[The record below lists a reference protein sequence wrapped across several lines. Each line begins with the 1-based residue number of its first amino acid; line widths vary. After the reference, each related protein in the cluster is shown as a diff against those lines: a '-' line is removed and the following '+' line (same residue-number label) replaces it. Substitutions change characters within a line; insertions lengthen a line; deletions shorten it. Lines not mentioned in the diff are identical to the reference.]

1 MRFSVLLFFVT
12 VFVSLSFPQ
21 QGEFIYKNL
30 TPDDGLPSNETY
42 DLMQSEDGYMYI
54 ATDQG
59 LARFDGEE
67 FKVYNEKDGIKG
79 SAVFNVYPDPS
90 GRIWMR
96 TIGFPYFLEKDSI
109 VKFPLFGI
117 HDSQF
122 GDSTDK
128 RPLFMSTLLF
138 DSSSFPYAVLS
149 DKFSWIFLYDDGEY
163 HRVNKFKTY
172 ENGKFHNPKNSK
184 ETYAF
189 KMDTYGNILKF
200 FNFQEFDV
208 DTLTLVDSLG
218 YIIIAEP
225 NSLKLHTKPLPWVV
239 NKINKKQVLAFN
251 RDGKCLNIS
260 LNDFRFEQTEIP
272 KKAIKFHFDS
282 TGLNFLLTQNGLYQ
296 CVNGFSQF
304 IRLNNYF
311 ITSLFKDNEANY
323 WMTDHNNGVL
333 IIPNLNF
340 QHLNF
345 QLNENATSLCLW
357 KYENDFHTEVSDGH
371 VFKNETD
378 TIIKLNYI
386 PRINNTRAR
395 TLSFFESS
403 FYLSSSEIHFDDMGH
418 NIFLPKEAQITIFR
432 SARKYSDSI
441 LLATNTGPV
450 LLLTSDFNRSFRLDT
465 LNGVLRFFPRRLN
478 EEFLG
483 KRKMVVRT
491 EDVMKSGNLIWA
503 ATADGL
509 LQYTKDSVISFS
521 NQHPILSSR
530 LTALDDFHPNYLAIG
545 SRSSGVFLMH
555 KMKHNLLFPISHSD
569 KIKSSAIRSLYS
581 SNDTLYATSNK
592 GLFMFKLSNDTFYQI
607 AHFDSKN
614 GLPTNDISDIEEHD
628 GKIWIATKKGLVFF
642 QKGSLKPDDYY
653 TPIHLT
659 HFSFDDHQRRID
671 STFIQ
676 FQKDQRDLTFWYK
689 GISFKSAGDLKY
701 KLILSGPS
709 KDSLVTQNTETRFT
723 NLEPGTYTLKI
734 WAQNNTG
741 NWSLKPATLT
751 FSIPEKFHESIWFY
765 ILCFLA
771 FGLFTAFLTFLYQ
784 QQKKKLLE
792 RKLSTNELEQRA
804 LAAQMNPHFIH
815 NTLAAIQQLFNAGDM
830 EECNNYIA
838 MFSKLVRLNLNS
850 IREGYISVE
859 TEIKRL
865 QLYLDIEKTR
875 FGNRLSYSIE
885 VDPKVDTSYMEIPAM
900 LLQPFVENALWHGLL
915 PKPEGGEIHIK
926 FGSKEK
932 HLIIEIL
939 DNGVGYNPS
948 AEKKRDKED
957 PSVAMEITKNRL
969 NLLSKKSGQTN
980 DFTIQNRK
988 DITGT
993 QVIVTLYIGED

>member
-12 VFVSLSFPQ
+12 VFVGLSFPQ
-21 QGEFIYKNL
+21 QGEYIYKNL

-96 TIGFPYFLEKDSI
+96 TLGNAYFLSNGSVSVFEPGVFLFEKDSFPLLNFTVFFDSVGNPKYLADSENNYLFIKDSVEFVQIGKENLNNQRVSFPRFFKVLPNKNLVQFSSYSNYIPNKNTLKDTAGYFRFLNADINYSNSNFTKLKFYSINDSI
-109 VKFPLFGI
+109 VLGASEVSKGFLININSKQFDEITVPKSLFGI
-117 HDSQF
+117 KVLG
-122 GDSTDK
+122 GDEIIVLTRNGSYNT
-128 RPLFMSTLLF
+128 T
-138 DSSSFPYAVLS
+138 SSFRDFAKMS
-149 DKFSWIFLYDDGEY
+149 EHFTTSIEKDHE
-163 HRVNKFKTY
+163 
-172 ENGKFHNPKNSK
+172 HN
-184 ETYAF
+184 
-189 KMDTYGNILKF
+189 L
-200 FNFQEFDV
+200 
-208 DTLTLVDSLG
+208 
-218 YIIIAEP
+218 
-225 NSLKLHTKPLPWVV
+225 
-239 NKINKKQVLAFN
+239 
-251 RDGKCLNIS
+251 
-260 LNDFRFEQTEIP
+260 
-272 KKAIKFHFDS
+272 
-282 TGLNFLLTQNGLYQ
+282 
-296 CVNGFSQF
+296 
-304 IRLNNYF
+304 
-311 ITSLFKDNEANY
+311 
-323 WMTDHNNGVL
+323 WMTDHNNGVRL
-333 IIPNLNF
+333 IPNRF
-340 QHLNF
+340 IKVFYSDFKPVVTGIH
-345 QLNENATSLCLW
+345 LW
-357 KYENDFHTEVSDGH
+357 KMGKNLNVIFSDGR
-371 VFKNETD
+371 VFDIQKKKYLKENLYGKMSKT
-378 TIIKLNYI
+378 
-386 PRINNTRAR
+386 NTKSLFYSRGK
-395 TLSFFESS
+395 FF
-403 FYLSSSEIHFDDMGH
+403 LAASEIKFEGF
-418 NIFLPKEAQITIFR
+418 NANNKEIQERTIVLFR
-432 SARKYSDSI
+432 KARIYGDTI
-441 LLATNTGPV
+441 LLATNSGPSI
-450 LLLTSDFNRSFRLDT
+450 LINSSFENSFFADTINNQVRLH
-465 LNGVLRFFPRRLN
+465 NMRLYMN
-478 EEFLG
+478 YTHRY
-483 KRKMVVRT
+483 KHVVRT
-491 EDVMKSGNLIWA
+491 EDVLKADHNIWA
-503 ATADGL
+503 ATVDGL
-509 LQYTKDSVISFS
+509 LLYTEDSIESYS
-521 NQHPILSSR
+521 NLHPILSSR

>member
-67 FKVYNEKDGIKG
+67 FKVYNEKDGIPG
-79 SAVFNVYPDPS
+79 SAVLNVYPGPN
-90 GRIWMR
+90 GQIWMR
-96 TIGFPYFLEKDSI
+96 TLKEPCYLDGDSFRTNTLKFSYSGPKGANSLHDCMVYFD
-109 VKFPLFGI
+109 
-117 HDSQF
+117 HDS
-122 GDSTDK
+122 
-128 RPLFMSTLLF
+128 
-138 DSSSFPYAVLS
+138 
-149 DKFSWIFLYDDGEY
+149 
-163 HRVNKFKTY
+163 
-172 ENGKFHNPKNSK
+172 NPKVLWQHFRAY
-184 ETYAF
+184 ELE
-189 KMDTYGNILKF
+189 D
-200 FNFQEFDV
+200 
-208 DTLTLVDSLG
+208 DTLTRIKRNTEISGESNCLTYVLKKDGLGRWYATTEQKYKKCDSVTLESEMQNIVITGQFINGSTNISKLHKIYEISRDSLILFSTYG
-218 YIIIAEP
+218 SNYLLLLDSLKAKTINMPPGVIGINRLKGNSFLMNSFNGIYQAHISSKDKNFQHYMRDFFTTSSYLDEE
-225 NSLKLHTKPLPWVV
+225 NSLWVTSHESGIFVVPNVSFKTVFHSHQGSTVSIELTRTQDKLFALINDQEFWVFSNGNFKKEFSDSIRFAKNSNLVAINDTLILQSKVGYRNSKNGRIIQEVLHHFNETFEDDENIYLSTWLGIRAISKKLPQAALVQMLTNGTNQNIIRFFTTDSQETAGELGIRTESVV
-239 NKINKKQVLAFN
+239 KTLNVLWAAT
-251 RDGKCLNIS
+251 I
-260 LNDFRFEQTEIP
+260 
-272 KKAIKFHFDS
+272 
-282 TGLNFLLTQNGLYQ
+282 NGLYLIKDGET
-296 CVNGFSQF
+296 V
-304 IRLNNYF
+304 
-311 ITSLFKDNEANY
+311 SLKD
-323 WMTDHNNGVL
+323 
-333 IIPNLNF
+333 
-340 QHLNF
+340 
-345 QLNENATSLCLW
+345 
-357 KYENDFHTEVSDGH
+357 K
-371 VFKNETD
+371 
-378 TIIKLNYI
+378 
-386 PRINNTRAR
+386 
-395 TLSFFESS
+395 
-403 FYLSSSEIHFDDMGH
+403 
-418 NIFLPKEAQITIFR
+418 
-432 SARKYSDSI
+432 
-441 LLATNTGPV
+441 
-450 LLLTSDFNRSFRLDT
+450 
-465 LNGVLRFFPRRLN
+465 
-478 EEFLG
+478 
-483 KRKMVVRT
+483 
-491 EDVMKSGNLIWA
+491 
-503 ATADGL
+503 
-509 LQYTKDSVISFS
+509 
-521 NQHPILSSR
+521 HPILSSR

-555 KMKHNLLFPISHSD
+555 KTKHNVLFPISHSD

-659 HFSFDDHQRRID
+659 HFSFDDHQRRVD

-957 PSVAMEITKNRL
+957 PSVAMEITRNRL
-969 NLLSKKSGQTN
+969 DLLSKKSGQTN

-988 DITGT
+988 DTTGT